1 VTLAPLQ
8 AQEGERTAV
17 VAVVTDLRM
26 QKRQE
31 AERPQTD
38 RLRALGQ
45 LAAGIAHDFNN
56 ALALIVSRAEML
68 REDYGSLG
76 VPLNEGLE
84 ALVRGGMD
92 AAATVRRILDFARE
106 RPDHPLAPLSLD
118 DVVRDVESLTSP
130 LWRAMAQARAV
141 SLRLT
146 LALGAPPPV
155 LGDPAEL
162 REALLNLIHNA
173 VEAMPGGG
181 TLTITTGLAG
191 ERAYV
196 RVADTGMGMDA
207 ATQARI
213 FEPFFTTKGAQGNG
227 LGLSM
232 VYGIVRRHGGEIAVH
247 SAAGEGTVLTLA
259 FPTAGQQAAGVA
271 ATSDDRS
278 QPSLRVLV
286 VDDEPLLAM
295 MLQCMLANDGHRVTS
310 CTDGE
315 RALERFGR
323 EPYDLVLTD
332 LSMPE
337 MNGWEVAR
345 AVRARRP
352 EQPIAFLTGWGQQ
365 LDEAQLASLDVRY
378 VLAKPFRREDLRQLV
393 LRAASAPHAPR
404 TGGPEA
410 PAGEPR

>member
-1 VTLAPLQ
+1 
-8 AQEGERTAV
+8 
-17 VAVVTDLRM
+17 
-26 QKRQE
+26 
-31 AERPQTD
+31 
-38 RLRALGQ
+38 
-45 LAAGIAHDFNN
+45 
-56 ALALIVSRAEML
+56 
-68 REDYGSLG
+68 
-76 VPLNEGLE
+76 
-84 ALVRGGMD
+84 MD

-106 RPDHPLAPLSLD
+106 RPDHPLAPVSLD
-118 DVVRDVESLTSP
+118 DVIRDVESLTSP

-181 TLTITTGLAG
+181 TVTVASGLEG

-196 RVADTGMGMDA
+196 RVQDTGTGMDA

-232 VYGIVRRHGGEIAVH
+232 VYGIVRRHGGEISVQ

-259 FPTAGQQAAGVA
+259 FPTAEGPAAGASA
-271 ATSDDRS
+271 ARRRGA
-278 QPSLRVLV
+278 PRALCVLV
-286 VDDEPLLAM
+286 VDDEP
-295 MLQCMLANDGHRVTS
+295 MLATMLERMLTADGHLVTS

-315 RALERFGR
+315 QALQHVGR
-323 EPYDLVLTD
+323 GQFDLVLTD

-345 AVRARRP
+345 AIRSGRP
-352 EQPIAFLTGWGQQ
+352 DQPIAFLTGWGQQ
-365 LDEAQLASLDVRY
+365 LDEAQMAALDVRY

-393 LRAASAPHAPR
+393 PRAAAAPGAPKS
-404 TGGPEA
+404 GPGRADEA
-410 PAGEPR
+410 PEGEQR